1 MKKLFF
7 ISLILISS
15 YLKAQVEIVS
25 TGTGYMYSVA
35 VPSGT
40 YTLTPGLSVTF
51 KAHITCQD
59 SAALNVSSSG
69 FRLILKNGG
78 LLPLVSGDIISGQVV
93 TVVYDGTSWQM
104 MNPIGTNSNNN
115 WKLTGNSGTN
125 SSNFV
130 GTTDAQDLRFRTNN
144 LLKLTLTQKGQLETF
159 NMGNSVFLGGGAGG
173 FDDLSN
179 RQNTYI
185 GNSSGSNSTTGN
197 WNTALGYGSL
207 NNNITGTSNTA
218 IGRVA
223 LSYNTG
229 SNNTGVGTYALFWG
243 TTGSGNTSLGAYA
256 GQTNTTGS
264 NNLFLGYNADA
275 TVNNLSNATA
285 IGNGATVAQS
295 NSLILGNNAKVGI
308 GTNAPTADLHVVG
321 SFRFVDTNVVNNNIL
336 KTDNSGN
343 ASWTNI
349 NNLLPNGSFA
359 WTKSGNNIYPTTL
372 TDYVGVGAVP
382 SVNAQLSVTRNL
394 VDYNAFLV
402 ENETDGVTSTVSGTK
417 GGRISVSAAG
427 NNQKTGLEVQV
438 GGTGTG
444 QQNGIFVSTSGS
456 SSGQNRGL
464 VASASNSTSSNT
476 GADIFSNG
484 NFGVNYGVRVY
495 TGGTQASAKY
505 ALYLSSSGSGTKY
518 GVYSTGEDM
527 NYYSGL
533 VGIGTSPLT
542 TLDVA
547 NSTLVTTSRFTNT
560 FSSASPKMAVYGWAY
575 GTGTGNNSA
584 GAFDASGSSGTN
596 YAVYGAASG
605 NTGTKIGV
613 YSTASGTGTNTAG
626 YFTASGGTSNN
637 AIVVPSGGGNVGIGT
652 TTPSFPLY
660 VTTATEDRTAY
671 FYNSTNTAST
681 TFGLYAGAFGAG
693 GGEKRGG
700 SFDASGGTGTNIGVR
715 ATASGGTTN
724 WSAYFIGDAYISGK
738 LGINDNTPTYDLD
751 VSSLTTTY
759 AGRFKNTGTAGAD
772 GLLVEVNTAAASA
785 GTRIGLYSNISG
797 GLSSQYGVYSNLLGG
812 TSNYAVYGNANSG
825 TTNNFAGYFP
835 NGKVYIAD
843 SLGIGTTAPAYLL
856 QLSQNSAAKPGSN
869 TWTIASDARLKNNVR
884 DYSEG
889 LKEVLAIHPVWFTY
903 TGEAGM
909 PKETNVGVL
918 AQELQKVA
926 PYMVSDWTYTPTK
939 KVKTGDNKNIEEE
952 EVPDYSNAKTYLAVD
967 NGAMTYMLINAIK
980 EQQKMIDDLKKEV
993 EALKTIKEK

>member
-144 LLKLTLTQKGQLETF
+144 LLKLSLTQKGQLEMF
-159 NMGNSVFLGGGAGG
+159 NMGGSVFIGGSAGS

-185 GNSSGSNSTTGN
+185 GHSSGSNSTTGN
-197 WNTALGYGSL
+197 WNTALGWGAL
-207 NNNITGTSNTA
+207 NSNITGTSNTA

-223 LSYNTG
+223 LGYNTG
-229 SNNTGVGTYALFWG
+229 SNNTGVGTYALYWG

-295 NSLILGNNAKVGI
+295 NSLILGNNVKVGI

-321 SFRFVDTNVVNNNIL
+321 SFRLVDTNVVNNNIL

-372 TDYVGVGAVP
+372 TDFVGVGAAP

-402 ENETDGVTSTVSGTK
+402 ENETNGSTFSVGGTK

-444 QQNGIFVSTSGS
+444 QQNGIFVSASGS

-476 GADIFSNG
+476 GADIFSDG
-484 NFGVNYGVRVY
+484 NFGLNYGVRVT
-495 TGGTQASAKY
+495 TGGTQNMTKY
-505 ALYLSSSGSGTKY
+505 ALFLSSSGSGTKY

-527 NYYSGL
+527 NYFSGL

-626 YFTASGGTSNN
+626 YFTATGGTNN
-637 AIVVPSGGGNVGIGT
+637 YAIVVPSGGGNVGIGT
-652 TTPSFPLY
+652 ATPSQTLEVVGNIEIPAANDYMYASAKTSYSSISSVAFIPESSTYYRNSVSGYVHLGGGTFPSTGEIHAPVYLPNGSTITEVRFYIYDNDATYDFVYLQLFRYTMSTGGSIFSSVTIPTGTFGISSYATTPNYIVDNSLY
-660 VTTATEDRTAY
+660 QYMLRIGMPQ
-671 FYNSTNTAST
+671 NSTNHR
-681 TFGLYAGAFGAG
+681 LY
-693 GGEKRGG
+693 
-700 SFDASGGTGTNIGVR
+700 GVR
-715 ATASGGTTN
+715 
-724 WSAYFIGDAYISGK
+724 I
-738 LGINDNTPTYDLD
+738 
-751 VSSLTTTY
+751 
-759 AGRFKNTGTAGAD
+759 
-772 GLLVEVNTAAASA
+772 
-785 GTRIGLYSNISG
+785 
-797 GLSSQYGVYSNLLGG
+797 
-812 TSNYAVYGNANSG
+812 
-825 TTNNFAGYFP
+825 
-835 NGKVYIAD
+835 
-843 SLGIGTTAPAYLL
+843 
-856 QLSQNSAAKPGSN
+856 
-869 TWTIASDARLKNNVR
+869 
-884 DYSEG
+884 
-889 LKEVLAIHPVWFTY
+889 TY
-903 TGEAGM
+903 T
-909 PKETNVGVL
+909 V
-918 AQELQKVA
+918 
-926 PYMVSDWTYTPTK
+926 TK
-939 KVKTGDNKNIEEE
+939 AD
-952 EVPDYSNAKTYLAVD
+952 
-967 NGAMTYMLINAIK
+967 
-980 EQQKMIDDLKKEV
+980 
-993 EALKTIKEK
+993 